1 MWTVLTPGDG
11 EITIFRFV
19 WCFQERKMKRDLSW
33 SSNFGLKERKLWR
46 YLKSLTAGKI
56 KMLTQQKKWM
66 QNIIVKIFEPT
77 VEETKEWRDWSDVHD
92 DKKGGRVCLTT
103 GATRDLLAG
112 AASPESRTGPGKRL
126 SRTASCRDFSQPTL
140 SPLPADQE
148 AREHCTVLLLLY
160 RTSLDT
166 TDYTTHH
173 TYSSML
179 ILESEEPG

>member
-19 WCFQERKMKRDLSW
+19 CCFQERKMKRDLSW

-56 KMLTQQKKWM
+56 KMLTQQKKMNAKYYYKDIWTNRRGD
-66 QNIIVKIFEPT
+66 QRAGRLIWCSWWE
-77 VEETKEWRDWSDVHD
+77 
-92 DKKGGRVCLTT
+92 GGRVCLTT
-103 GATRDLLAG
+103 AG

-126 SRTASCRDFSQPTL
+126 SRTARCRDFSQPTL

-148 AREHCTVLLLLY
+148 AREHCSLNTVLYCSCCTGY
-160 RTSLDT
+160 RTSLHT
-166 TDYTTHH
+166 TDYTSHH

-179 ILESEEPG
+179 ILKLEQSG